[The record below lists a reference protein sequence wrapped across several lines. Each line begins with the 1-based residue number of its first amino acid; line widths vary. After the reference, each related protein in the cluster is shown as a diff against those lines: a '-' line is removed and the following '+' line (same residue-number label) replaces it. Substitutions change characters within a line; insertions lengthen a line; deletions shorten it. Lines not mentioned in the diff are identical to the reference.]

1 MIQQNHDEPAYH
13 EEQAFHHCPGCKENA
28 DASNGLKQEFVKLN
42 EQLKTRVFT
51 PSYDELF
58 LRIKT
63 LEEERDSLVTAV
75 RILFKDFKEHGGNR
89 NTVDRNDE
97 QQASK
102 SWETVQ
108 PKKKNPSGHKG
119 VASGNNITSQSKQD
133 QNKPPGVVVIGDS
146 ITRNII
152 GKKLSRNQNVN
163 AFSFSGATIDD
174 MVDFA
179 KPVIKRKPKKIIL
192 HVGTNNLKM
201 DQPKK
206 IKNKVAG
213 LVDSIEAEHLS
224 IDVAVSSII
233 FRSDD
238 QSLNSKID
246 EVNRRLSSF
255 CQSKN
260 WVFIDNS
267 KLTSK
272 KALLI
277 EVDCI

>member
-51 PSYDELF
+51 PSNDELF

-119 VASGNNITSQSKQD
+119 VASGNNITSQSK
-133 QNKPPGVVVIGDS
+133 
-146 ITRNII
+146 
-152 GKKLSRNQNVN
+152 
-163 AFSFSGATIDD
+163 
-174 MVDFA
+174 
-179 KPVIKRKPKKIIL
+179 IIL

-206 IKNKVAG
+206 IRNKVAG

-238 QSLNSKID
+238 QSLNSKTD

>member
-28 DASNGLKQEFVKLN
+28 DASNGLKQEFVTLN

-238 QSLNSKID
+238 QSLNSKTD